1 MKMNALSHAFINQL
15 SIIDLRIEKSIVP
28 KNHKYIMNPAP
39 IERFV
44 YITKGRVQF
53 FVGENQFYAQTHD
66 MIFLPINT
74 AYHSKW
80 FEESEFMVIDLL
92 LHNSENQPI
101 HFDEKANVLFCDT
114 HGTYRGLLD
123 DLALKID
130 ANGPFDWLE
139 RLSLSFRL
147 LCEIARDT
155 NRTELDE
162 KNRKIKAG
170 ITYLQNNFTLD
181 FPVETLAEMCC
192 LSVGRFRKIFSECT
206 GMSPIDYRNKLR
218 IEKAVCMLKSGE
230 FTVSETAEA
239 VGIQDVKYFSKLFKR
254 YTGVTPR
261 EIKM

>member
-1 MKMNALSHAFINQL
+1 M
-15 SIIDLRIEKSIVP
+15 
-28 KNHKYIMNPAP
+28 
-39 IERFV
+39 
-44 YITKGRVQF
+44 
-53 FVGENQFYAQTHD
+53 
-66 MIFLPINT
+66 
-74 AYHSKW
+74 
-80 FEESEFMVIDLL
+80 
-92 LHNSENQPI
+92 
-101 HFDEKANVLFCDT
+101 FCDT

-261 EIKM
+261 EIKMNIKTRIIFPKMQFGLKSPNCFYLSHEHTTPKKFIQTKIR